1 MIAAPATPRGLS
13 ALAVVRISGEGSGA
27 LVEVLMGLDR
37 GELARGRLRR
47 VGELSGPK
55 GRVDSVVAIYWREG
69 SSYTGEEMVEIICHG
84 SPARVDG
91 VMEALVDGGARPA
104 QAGEFTRRALLSGRM
119 SPLEVMDLAATLEEG
134 DRRRAPEVAGGAMK
148 AWRAVEGLQELLEG
162 AIEFEDRHGLEEADT
177 DARAADIAE
186 MMGSLVEAAERAQ
199 SARRVAVMGPP
210 NSGKSSLVNELA
222 GYQVALV
229 DEEAG
234 TTRDGASAE
243 VELDGVRLRVVD
255 TAGETSEGLD
265 GMAYRLA
272 ADSIGE
278 NTVVIWMES
287 VAEPKPP
294 ASIEGRAGTVVA
306 VSSRADLYAG
316 GENRI
321 SIVTGEGVDGLKR
334 RLIAWASQG
343 SVAALLRHMES
354 TARNVHE
361 IIVAG
366 DLAAAAEETEELRR
380 QMRSLID
387 GKGAEVELAVERA
400 LGRLC
405 VGK

>member
-27 LVEVLMGLDR
+27 LVEALMGLDR

-47 VGELSGPK
+47 VGELNGPK
-55 GRVDSVVAIYWREG
+55 GRVDSVVAIYWRQG

-134 DRRRAPEVAGGAMK
+134 DRRRAPEVAGGAAK

-162 AIEFEDRHGLEEADT
+162 AIEFEDQHGLAEADPG
-177 DARAADIAE
+177 ARAAEIAG

-272 ADSIGE
+272 AESIGG
-278 NTVVIWMES
+278 NSAVIWMES
-287 VAEPKPP
+287 VAEPNPP
-294 ASIEGRAGTVVA
+294 ESIAHRAGTVVA

-321 SIVTGEGVDGLKR
+321 SIVTGEGVEGLKR
-334 RLIAWASQG
+334 RLIAWASRG
-343 SVAALLRHMES
+343 SVVALLRHMES
-354 TARNVHE
+354 IARNVHE

-380 QMRSLID
+380 RMRSLID
-387 GKGAEVELAVERA
+387 GRGAEVELAVERA

>member
-47 VGELSGPK
+47 VGELSGPM

-334 RLIAWASQG
+334 RLIAWGSQG